1 MARRSHDPRF
11 GPRDVRLGYLSG
23 VHGLRGE
30 VKVFLYNEASDL
42 LDRPGAVVLVGP
54 DGDRRTVHLSLR
66 PGAGRRILGT
76 IDGVTSREGALALKD
91 HELVVDRDELP
102 ELDAFTWYHR
112 DLLGLPVRTA
122 SGREL
127 GRIAE
132 IHDTGDVDVWLLRG
146 TGRQLVLPALRARI
160 LSVQPASDDAPGQ
173 VVVTDDA
180 VDEQP
185 PL

>member
-1 MARRSHDPRF
+1 MARRPPDPRF
-11 GPRDVRLGYLSG
+11 TSRDVRLGYVSG

-54 DGDRRTVHLSLR
+54 DGTRRTVHLTLR
-66 PGAGRRILGT
+66 DGAGRRILGR
-76 IDGVTSREGALALKD
+76 IEGVEDREAAHALMG
-91 HELVVDRDELP
+91 HEFIVDETELP
-102 ELDAFTWYHR
+102 TLDEFTWYQR
-112 DLLGLPVRTA
+112 DLIGLPVETA
-122 SGREL
+122 SGRPL

-132 IHDTGDVDVWLLRG
+132 IHDAGEVDVWMLRG
-146 TGRQLVLPALRARI
+146 EGRERVLPALRAHI
-160 LSVQPASDDAPGQ
+160 LSVTLAADGAPGR